1 MEAIFLRVRSQ
12 ENLAYSRILL
22 QIMKYHHEI
31 SGNIGNK
38 THLHNS
44 ILGKYFTG
52 DARRRE
58 VGTP

>member
-12 ENLAYSRILL
+12 ENLASRILL

-44 ILGKYFTG
+44 YTRKIFYW
-52 DARRRE
+52 
-58 VGTP
+58 